1 MRKIFSCLAVT
12 VTVTAA
18 AVLTA
23 APAGFPP
30 AHAGPPGTG
39 TAGTGATGTGA
50 VGTEAAD
57 DRFYVPPDPL
67 PAGAPGDVIRYR
79 ASVAGAVRATADA
92 WQVMYRSTDALGR
105 PNAVVGTVL
114 VPRTTD
120 PATAPVVAFA
130 VGTHGPA
137 FRCAPSEMLRIGAL
151 YEQPAVNDLLK
162 AGYAVAVTDYEGYR
176 PDPRTTYVTGR
187 AEGHAVI
194 DAVRA
199 AQRLPGLGL
208 SPTAKVVFRG
218 YSQGGGAAMWAGQL
232 QPSYAPELNLV
243 GVVGGGVPAD
253 LVQVAL
259 PLDGRR
265 GFGLLA
271 YSLIGLDN
279 AYPELDLE
287 DYLTESG
294 KAEFARMQREAC
306 TFELLVDY
314 RDHRLADYTTSSPVL
329 TPPWLA
335 RVQENRLGGEAI
347 RVPVHQYH
355 ATGDDLV
362 DFAQAKALRDTYC
375 RLGVQVDW
383 RTYPTDH
390 ITSVHTGNAAAQAF
404 TADRVAGRP
413 ATSNC

>member
-1 MRKIFSCLAVT
+1 MRKIFSYSSVT
-12 VTVTAA
+12 VALVAA
-18 AVLTA
+18 LTA
-23 APAGFPP
+23 FAPAG
-30 AHAGPPGTG
+30 H
-39 TAGTGATGTGA
+39 
-50 VGTEAAD
+50 
-57 DRFYVPPDPL
+57 DPTPLGREL
-67 PAGAPGDVIRYR
+67 PAGAGFAGGQPDSGSGEPDPEFYEPPNPLPAAAPGDILR
-79 ASVAGAVRATADA
+79 ARTSEAGAVRHTARA

-114 VPRTTD
+114 VPRSVD
-120 PATAPVVAFA
+120 PATAPIVAFA
-130 VGTHGPA
+130 VGTQGPA

-151 YEQPAVNDLLK
+151 YEQPAVNDLLN

-187 AEGHAVI
+187 SEGHAVI
-194 DAVRA
+194 DVVRA
-199 AQRLPGLGL
+199 AQRLPGAGL
-208 SPTAKVVFRG
+208 SATAPVVFRG
-218 YSQGGGAAMWAGQL
+218 YSQGGGAALWAGQL
-232 QPSYAPELNLV
+232 HPAYAPELDLV

-259 PLDGRR
+259 PLDGRK

-287 DYLTESG
+287 DYLTEAG
-294 KAEFARMQREAC
+294 RTAFDRMRREAC
-306 TFELLVDY
+306 TLELLVDY
-314 RDHRLADYTTSSPVL
+314 RGHRLADYTTSSPVL

-335 RVQENRLGGEAI
+335 RVRENQLGGEPI

-362 DFAQAKALRDTYC
+362 DFAQARALRDAYC
-375 RLGVQVDW
+375 RLGVPVDW
-383 RTYPTDH
+383 RTYDVDH
-390 ITSVHTGNAAAQAF
+390 ITAVHRGNAAALAF

-413 ATSNC
+413 ATSDC